1 MRKTLLA
8 AAPILLMI
16 TAPTSSKADAVGA
29 AFGAGTGL
37 VVAGP
42 VGAVVGGVV
51 GAVWGRPFW
60 GPPNSPHACWI
71 DNSFYRHAGIT
82 PVDGIITKPLFT
94 KLRP

>member
-8 AAPILLMI
+8 VAPILMI
-16 TAPTSSKADAVGA
+16 AIAATTSQADSVGA

-51 GAVWGRPFW
+51 GWADPEQGRQ
-60 GPPNSPHACWI
+60 
-71 DNSFYRHAGIT
+71 D
-82 PVDGIITKPLFT
+82 
-94 KLRP
+94 

>member
-8 AAPILLMI
+8 AAPILMI
-16 TAPTSSKADAVGA
+16 TFASTSSQADSVGA

-51 GAVWGRPFW
+51 GWVWGTPFW
-60 GPPNSPHACWI
+60 GPPNSPRACWI
-71 DNSFYRHAGIT
+71 DNYFYRHCRYYG
-82 PVDGIITKPLFT
+82 GGWHHY
-94 KLRP
+94 